1 VIRTA
6 QFDAV
11 YGASIVTYYP
21 DSSDARSAGITYH
34 LVPVDI
40 WQKARNLPFYT
51 PEAYEADGFIH
62 CTNGIDQVIEVGNRY
77 YTGDPRQFV
86 LLVLD
91 VPRITSEIRYDDPD
105 RIFPHIY
112 GPLNTDAVVG
122 ELTVNRA
129 PDGTFLSVD
138 RPA

>member
-21 DSSDARSAGITYH
+21 DSIDARNAGITYH
-34 LVPVDI
+34 LVPADV
-40 WQKARNLPFYT
+40 WQNTRNLPSYT
-51 PEAYEADGFIH
+51 PEAYEEDGFIH
-62 CTNGIDQVIEVGNRY
+62 CTNGIDQMIQVANWF

-91 VPRITSEIRYDDPD
+91 VPRITSEIRYDDPE
-105 RIFPHIY
+105 RTFPHIY

-122 ELTVNRA
+122 VLNVNRA
-129 PDGTFLSVD
+129 PDGRFLSVD

>member
-1 VIRTA
+1 
-6 QFDAV
+6 
-11 YGASIVTYYP
+11 VTYYP
-21 DSSDARSAGITYH
+21 DSSEARSAGITYH

-40 WQKARNLPFYT
+40 WRNARNLPYYT

-62 CTNGIDQVIEVGNRY
+62 CTNGIDEVIDVGNRY
-77 YTGDPRQFV
+77 YTGDPRSFA

-91 VPRITSEIRYDDPD
+91 VPRIKPEVRYDDPE
-105 RIFPHIY
+105 RVFPHIY
-112 GPLNTDAVVG
+112 GALNTDAVLG

-129 PDGTFLSVD
+129 PDGTFVSVD